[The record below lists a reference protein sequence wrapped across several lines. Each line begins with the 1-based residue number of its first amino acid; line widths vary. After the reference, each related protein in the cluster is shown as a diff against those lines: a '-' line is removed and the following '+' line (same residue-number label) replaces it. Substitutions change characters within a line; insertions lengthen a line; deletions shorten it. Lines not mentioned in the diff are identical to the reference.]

1 MSTYY
6 CTRPSYATDECVARV
21 MDRFVQRGVKP
32 AAATGAGRRRAAPR
46 QSTLESCAKVVTL
59 RGFSCLSFTLEDLL
73 GLKRE
78 LEKAGA
84 SAPELLD
91 ALRLLSSLVIST
103 ADLQA
108 SMLGRT
114 VSALKRSTSA
124 EVSRVATNLVAKW
137 KEEVER
143 MRVKDGHAPT
153 APTMRP
159 PPARSLQEGTLDAE
173 LSSRR
178 RGSGGRGSA
187 ASEALRVRLTA
198 SLLQGRDAGEN
209 GEASRLAIALEAA
222 VPRTAQYGV
231 CASAL
236 LAGVDVNESLRAAL
250 LSGWVTPAAVVI
262 LNERALR
269 TANFLSGL

>member
-1 MSTYY
+1 
-6 CTRPSYATDECVARV
+6 
-21 MDRFVQRGVKP
+21 
-32 AAATGAGRRRAAPR
+32 
-46 QSTLESCAKVVTL
+46 
-59 RGFSCLSFTLEDLL
+59 
-73 GLKRE
+73 
-78 LEKAGA
+78 
-84 SAPELLD
+84 
-91 ALRLLSSLVIST
+91 
-103 ADLQA
+103 
-108 SMLGRT
+108 
-114 VSALKRSTSA
+114 
-124 EVSRVATNLVAKW
+124 
-137 KEEVER
+137 

-153 APTMRP
+153 ERA

-198 SLLQGRDAGEN
+198 SLLQGRVGCTGEN